1 MSYFSEQYNHSK
13 NKLKVEL
20 DFSNYAQIADLNGG
34 AGIDTSKFAKENGL
48 SNLKS
53 DVAVLDIYKLK
64 TVPSTSNNLKIKV
77 DKLNVDKLETVLV
90 EWEKLSDVFDK
101 DVAKNY
107 NVVN

>member
-34 AGIDTSKFAKENGL
+34 ADIDTSKFAKENGL

-53 DVAVLDIYKLK
+53 DVGVLDIYKLK